1 VTGFGAGMASALIGN
16 ASRRGN
22 SMRVNDVV
30 DNRTALSSIGW
41 GIGNKNFDQGIW
53 RRLLPDMSHKKAFDF
68 DGLKYLPQLD
78 TTGKFALHLD
88 TQLGLP
94 YELLEDMS
102 VREQRVI
109 VKMRIQELRQI
120 ENYKIRSMTKS
131 PTKPIDTSVNTK
143 LFLRQ
148 MGRN

>member
-16 ASRRGN
+16 AGRRGN

-53 RRLLPDMSHKKAFDF
+53 RRLLPDMPHKKAFDF
-68 DGLKYLPQLD
+68 DGLKHLPQLD

-88 TQLGLP
+88 NQLGLP

-109 VKMRIQELRQI
+109 VKMRI
-120 ENYKIRSMTKS
+120 
-131 PTKPIDTSVNTK
+131 
-143 LFLRQ
+143 
-148 MGRN
+148 